1 MTSDDSDP
9 MHAKRMKI
17 SVSAKRHI
25 WCSIHKPVAVEHAK
39 SGVHDLDDLQRE
51 VSVLQQCSL
60 PHVLPLLG
68 CDSHVRP
75 IACSHVLPARRPQL
89 RRDARMAIRLIFQR
103 AVGNQRHVQLR
114 SRSAAAL
121 DERDADHGAWAGRG
135 GNAAR
140 PGECR
145 RSAAHSSRLP
155 HRSVPWRDDFGS
167 QSEQWTQRCRHV
179 HVLDHRALTPPAM
192 LRSVRS
198 L

>member
-1 MTSDDSDP
+1 LTSDDSDP
-9 MHAKRMKI
+9 MHASCLKSQRWFVQNVN
-17 SVSAKRHI
+17 S
-25 WCSIHKPVAVEHAK
+25 SIHEPVAVKHAK

-51 VSVLQQCSL
+51 VSVLQLCSL

-75 IACSHVLPARRPQL
+75 IACSHVLPARRPQR
-89 RRDARMAIRLIFQR
+89 RRDARLAIRLIFQR
-103 AVGNQRHVQLR
+103 AVGSQRHVQLR

-121 DERDADHGAWAGRG
+121 DERDADHGARAGRG

-140 PGECR
+140 TGECR

-179 HVLDHRALTPPAM
+179 HVLDHRALTPPSM